1 MQDEIAAA
9 IAGALRVKLSAT
21 PRRSVNV
28 AAYEAFLK
36 GKHHWARLTPDALAR
51 SRECYEQAV
60 ALDPGFALARHA
72 LAEHFFALTAN
83 GLMPSQEVIP
93 LVRKWALEALEID
106 PELAEPHALLGLLAA
121 TVVYDWPESASR
133 LQLAMSHEPVT
144 SYVRW
149 FHGLYLMQIGRLH
162 EAVDEM
168 ERMLHEDPLHVLCR
182 SQLSGCL
189 YALGR
194 RARCFPAIATG
205 VGDRRGLL
213 GRPLVP
219 GSVRRAWTERC
230 AEARTAAE
238 RAYSLMPKEMNAG
251 SLAGICRARG
261 IQGALKHCWLIC
273 ARVEMRYG
281 MPMAWFTYDLARLE
295 MDQAAASIEKAIEQ
309 HDQRAAYGLSLS
321 ADDVAMASAGE
332 EIEPARRLTS
342 VTSAAC
348 LNCGATLN
356 GPFCSACGQR
366 AVPPHPTTKELVGDV
381 YDELVGWDG
390 KFARTLRL
398 LLAHPGALTRAV
410 IEGRRNS
417 YVRSVRL
424 YLCAVSCTSSCRHGA
439 PLA

>member
-1 MQDEIAAA
+1 MIARTSAFAFRGQNIDIRRIAETLGVTHVLEGSVRKAGNRIRVTSQLISAADGSHLWSQRYDRELEDVFAVQDEIAAA

-60 ALDPGFALARHA
+60 ALDPSFALARHA

-93 LVRKWALEALEID
+93 LVRTWALEALEID

-144 SYVRW
+144 PYVRW

-194 RARCFPAIATG
+194 RADASRQLQQVLEIDEDFWVAHWY
-205 VGDRRGLL
+205 
-213 GRPLVP
+213 
-219 GSVRRAWTERC
+219 RALSGALDGAL

-251 SLAGICRARG
+251 LLAGILSREGDSRRAE
-261 IQGALKHCWLIC
+261 ALLVDL
-273 ARVEMRYG
+273 REGGDGYG
-281 MPMAWFTYDLARLE
+281 MPMAWFTYHLARLE

-309 HDQRAAYGLSLS
+309 HDQRAAYGLPYLRTMSRWPALAKKLNLP
-321 ADDVAMASAGE
+321 AD
-332 EIEPARRLTS
+332 
-342 VTSAAC
+342 
-348 LNCGATLN
+348 
-356 GPFCSACGQR
+356 
-366 AVPPHPTTKELVGDV
+366 
-381 YDELVGWDG
+381 
-390 KFARTLRL
+390 
-398 LLAHPGALTRAV
+398 
-410 IEGRRNS
+410 
-417 YVRSVRL
+417 
-424 YLCAVSCTSSCRHGA
+424 
-439 PLA
+439 